1 MLTSIANFVSTDV
14 YTVAEREELFL
25 TKLRACTVIYD
36 FTNELDIGG
45 KELKRN
51 YLQDILDYVTQCKS
65 VFTER
70 TLHAFMAMVS
80 ANILRA
86 LPVGSSTDETYDL
99 EEDEPSYEPAWSH
112 LQLVYELLRK
122 FIVSSDSESSVARSL
137 ITPRFVSGI
146 VDLFNSE
153 DPREREYLKTI
164 LHRIYG
170 KVMPLRT
177 PIRRCIAHTFHRVV
191 HEPLRHNGISEL
203 LEILGSIINGFSI
216 PLKEEHKFLLRRALL
231 PLHTA
236 PTMPQ
241 FHNQLSYCVTE
252 FVNKDPTLAPE
263 VMKEMIRHWPITHT
277 RKEVMFLNELEEL
290 IDLIDMKDSRRICIP
305 LFKQLARSTQ
315 SLHFQ
320 VAERGLYYWH
330 NQKVV
335 NLFEQNRDNLMPIFA
350 GVVHENIKSHW
361 NSTVKNLSYHVQS
374 LLQELDIS
382 LYEKCMKQYRS
393 NKKLADSAN
402 CMRARR
408 WRELDELAQRRRNA
422 RASASL
428 PDLALV
434 AAAAAA
440 EISITGNKS
449 SPHAHAA
456 SVTDAGVK
464 THASMDDLSN
474 LCASSLS
481 PSHSSSTQDS
491 LDEYDSGNGDKC
503 DDLFEEAQQ
512 TESKSPVSPNDRSM
526 RTVHIGAAATRPSR
540 TVVRSTVSVNLV

>member
-1 MLTSIANFVSTDV
+1 M
-14 YTVAEREELFL
+14 
-25 TKLRACTVIYD
+25 YD
-36 FTNELDIGG
+36 FTNNQDLLG
-45 KELKRN
+45 KETKRN
-51 YLQDILDYVTQCKS
+51 YLQDILDYVTQCKG

-70 TLHAFMAMVS
+70 TLRPFMAMVS
-80 ANILRA
+80 VNVLRA

-99 EEDEPSYEPAWSH
+99 EEDEPSYEPSWSH

-122 FIVSSDSESSVARSL
+122 FIISSDSESPIARSL

-191 HEPLRHNGISEL
+191 HEPLRHNGVSEL

-241 FHNQLSYCVTE
+241 FHSQLSYCVTE
-252 FVNKDPTLAPE
+252 FVNKEPTLAPE
-263 VMKEMIRHWPITHT
+263 VLKELIRHWPLTHT

-290 IDLIDMKDSRRICIP
+290 VDLVEAKDSKKVALP
-305 LFKQLARSTQ
+305 VFKQVARSTR

-335 NLFEQNRDNLMPIFA
+335 SLFEQNRDLLMPVFVE
-350 GVVHENIKSHW
+350 VVYENIKTHW
-361 NSTVKNLSYHVQS
+361 NSSVKNLSYHVQS
-374 LLQELDIS
+374 LLQELDHT
-382 LYEKCMKQYRS
+382 LYQQCMKDYRA
-393 NKKLADSAN
+393 KKKQADSIN
-402 CMRARR
+402 CAREQR
-408 WRELDELAQRRRNA
+408 WRELDALADRRRRA
-422 RASASL
+422 RASSSM
-428 PDLALV
+428 PNLAAVV
-434 AAAAAA
+434 AAMNVVENEEA
-440 EISITGNKS
+440 
-449 SPHAHAA
+449 
-456 SVTDAGVK
+456 VK
-464 THASMDDLSN
+464 GPSHQSMDDLTT
-474 LCASSLS
+474 LCSSVS
-481 PSHSSSTQDS
+481 PSQSSTHDDS
-491 LDEYDSGNGDKC
+491 LDEEETGVGNRDE
-503 DDLFEEAQQ
+503 FEECSARA
-512 TESKSPVSPNDRSM
+512 VSERAM
-526 RTVHIGAAATRPSR
+526 RTVHIGAAVRPR
-540 TVVRSTVSVNLV
+540 NVVRSTAPAVSVNLSV